1 MFTDPGDEREG
12 WLDEAVRELKRP
24 APGESRARRAVL
36 DRVRAEG
43 TPSAG
48 WFRKAWSWLN
58 RPRPVPVSPL
68 AGLVGAAVVAVAVA
82 LGSHLAVGPRGA
94 SAPMDGRA
102 TPTVSAA
109 AGLRPVNFVLVA
121 PEAANV
127 FVVGDFNDWDP
138 RATPLVRSEPGGVW
152 TASLAL
158 EPGLYQY
165 SYLVD
170 GRIRAGDVDAPR
182 APADEFGGGSS
193 VVLVEGAS

>member
-1 MFTDPGDEREG
+1 MWSDPGDEREG
-12 WLDEAVRELKRP
+12 WLDETVRELKRP
-24 APGESRARRAVL
+24 VPGESRALQAVL
-36 DRVRAEG
+36 QRLRSEEA
-43 TPSAG
+43 PSAG
-48 WFRKAWSWLN
+48 RFRKAWDWLI

-68 AGLVGAAVVAVAVA
+68 TGATAMAALAVVVA
-82 LGSHLAVGPRGA
+82 LGIHLAGGPRGGA
-94 SAPMDGRA
+94 VPMGGGAAPA
-102 TPTVSAA
+102 VSTA
-109 AGLRPVNFVLVA
+109 AGVRPVNFVLVA

-158 EPGLYQY
+158 KPGLYQY

-182 APADEFGGGSS
+182 APGDEFGAGSS